1 MDTNREIVANFY
13 KSIVEGDMDLY
24 GSLIH
29 DDVELCMP
37 FVEGVLSGTYFGKA
51 RLVQE
56 IFPTVVSRLDVEKF
70 TFCKNYKI
78 MSADEKC
85 VATIFEAEGVT
96 KNGERYDQI
105 YAHFFKFKASQ
116 IIQLIEFNDSSLADR
131 VLWKDTPRLN
141 SDSEFTY

>member
-13 KSIVEGDMDLY
+13 KSIVEGDMNLY

-37 FVEGVLSGTYFGKA
+37 FVEGVLSGTYFG
-51 RLVQE
+51 
-56 IFPTVVSRLDVEKF
+56 
-70 TFCKNYKI
+70 FCKNYKI

-105 YAHFFKFKASQ
+105 YAHFFKFKAGQ